1 MRLVVITFAALG
13 LGLPLAGGAM
23 PLRIPSGVHG
33 VVMRGP
39 IKPVCPEEQSC
50 EEPAAGIVLRFSRA
64 GQLVTWVKT
73 DRAGMYT
80 VRLRPGSYSVTT
92 APRAVGTGLT
102 PHVVRVPRAR
112 LARADFHLDTG
123 LQ

>member
-13 LGLPLAGGAM
+13 LGIPLAGGAT
-23 PLRIPSGVHG
+23 PFRIPSGVHG

-39 IKPVCPEEQSC
+39 TKPVCPEEQSC

-64 GQLVTWVKT
+64 GQLVAWVKT
-73 DRAGMYT
+73 DRAGAYT

-92 APRAVGTGLT
+92 TRRAVGTGLT
-102 PHVVRVPRAR
+102 PQVVRVPRAR
-112 LARADFHLDTG
+112 LARVDFHLDTG
-123 LQ
+123 IQ